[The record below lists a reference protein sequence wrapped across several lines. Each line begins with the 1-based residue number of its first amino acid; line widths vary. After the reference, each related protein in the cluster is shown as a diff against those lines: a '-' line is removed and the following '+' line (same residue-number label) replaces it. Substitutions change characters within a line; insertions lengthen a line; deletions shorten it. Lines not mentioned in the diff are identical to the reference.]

1 MSDRFSRQ
9 QYKAVYGPLAEKTL
23 HNILKRELL
32 EQFGFENMGLIAD
45 ALIRR
50 FLEILDKYSPE
61 RIRLLPGQLLWL
73 AVATNEK
80 TGYGKSML
88 KSKLVPVIVTVIS
101 PQDLEL
107 MAEERITFKKL
118 RPRIIARI
126 LKEAKAQGGVLALS
140 DVGVMLGVGIQAVST
155 AVKDYQNEHPEEVL
169 PYRGTIHDMGPTKT
183 HKLQAIELK
192 FKGCLTKEIA
202 RQIHHDPSNVDIYQK
217 DFERVYALYRDSKDV
232 NQISFLTK
240 LSRHLVEEYIE
251 LINEYVVEETNL
263 PKAKFSKNE
272 KEPLP
277 HSYRRERGRKLF

>member
-1 MSDRFSRQ
+1 MSNRFRRQ
-9 QYKAVYGPLAEKTL
+9 QYKAVYGPLAQKTL

-45 ALIRR
+45 ALIQR
-50 FLEILDKYSPE
+50 FLEILDEYTPE

-88 KSKLVPVIVTVIS
+88 NSKLVPVIVTVIS
-101 PQDLEL
+101 PEDLEL
-107 MAEERITFKKL
+107 MAENRLSFKEL
-118 RPRIIARI
+118 RPRIVARI
-126 LKEAKAQGGVLALS
+126 LKEAKAQRGVLALS
-140 DVGVMLGVGIQAVST
+140 DVGVMLGLSVSAVSV
-155 AVKDYQNEHPEEVL
+155 AVKVYQNKHPEEVL
-169 PYRGTIHDMGPTKT
+169 PYRGTIHDMGPTNT

-217 DFERVYALYRDSKDV
+217 DFERVYALFQDGKDV

-240 LSRHLVEEYIE
+240 LSRQLVEEYIE
-251 LINEYVVEETNL
+251 LIEEYVVEEAKL
-263 PKAKFSKNE
+263 PKANFSKNQE
-272 KEPLP
+272 ESLP
-277 HSYRRERGRKLF
+277 NRDRRQRERKLF